1 MLITQFLLEN
11 LHFAI
16 NLFAA
21 LVFFA
26 VCWLYL
32 DAWLETKEHKELFK
46 IIGFGLFSL
55 AFLIHATYIEQS
67 VLASAVYS
75 VALVEGL
82 ANLVK
87 LAAFIFLII
96 GLVIDPIQAKP
107 IYKDQES
114 INNNQPEVQGQP
126 QPQSQSVAAAAGATG
141 GGFSIQ
147 GLSTIAWAVCFPV
160 LSLMAFLLYL
170 RRATIGLENHLK
182 PVAFGFFFIF
192 LYEVFSITRIFENT
206 TAISIYNIVRPFGPL
221 WIVAHIFLFVGVT
234 IIGKWV
240 FNYLLKRLQT
250 EIFMIFNISV
260 LVIFLITTVVFT
272 GLLLTNLRSSALI
285 HLTTDANV
293 VQYAIASKQ
302 EQALS
307 DAEMVSQ
314 NPQLQTAI
322 AAGDRK
328 TLKTISTATL
338 LAKKQS
344 FLIIVASSGAVLMR
358 GEDNDKI
365 GDSLSSDSLFK
376 RAMRGEKASSVATK
390 DGPIAP
396 VVSIRSAVPITA
408 STSQIIGVVIVG
420 SDIDN
425 AFVDGLKTT
434 TKLDV
439 SVYAGNELSATTFI
453 ANDGKSRYIGVK
465 EKDNNINKIVLI
477 DGKNY
482 SGEVNIL
489 SVPYFAAFTPL
500 KDVNGNPVGMLFAGQ
515 QQVSIIQAASSSI
528 EYTFIIAVLF
538 LFISVL
544 PSYLISRFITN
555 QFK

>member
-46 IIGFGLFSL
+46 IVGFAFLSL
-55 AFLIHATYIEQS
+55 SFLIHATYIEQS
-67 VLASAVYS
+67 VLVNGFFNVS
-75 VALVEGL
+75 LVELL
-82 ANLVK
+82 ANLSK

-96 GLVIDPIQAKP
+96 GLAIDPIQAKP
-107 IYKDQES
+107 VYKDE
-114 INNNQPEVQGQP
+114 QP
-126 QPQSQSVAAAAGATG
+126 QAKSLQPTVKNQQSPVAAA
-141 GGFSIQ
+141 GFLSIQ
-147 GLSTIAWAVCFPV
+147 SVSNLLWLICFPI

-170 RRATIGLENHLK
+170 RRATIGLEKHLK
-182 PVAFGFFFIF
+182 YLTLGFFFIF
-192 LYEVFSITRIFENT
+192 LYEVLSISKFFENT
-206 TAISIYNIVRPFGPL
+206 TAISVYNIVRPFGPL
-221 WIVAHIFLFVGVT
+221 WIVAHLSLLIGVM
-234 IIGKWV
+234 IIAKWV
-240 FNYLLKRLQT
+240 FGYLLKRIET

-260 LVIFLITTVVFT
+260 LVIFLITTVSFT
-272 GLLLTNLRSSALI
+272 GLLLTNLRDNALS

-293 VQYAIASKQ
+293 VQYAMNSKQ
-302 EQALS
+302 AESLS
-307 DAEMVSQ
+307 DAQMVAQ
-314 NPQLQTAI
+314 DPQLQTAV
-322 AAGDRK
+322 AVDDRQ
-328 TLKTISTATL
+328 TLKELSTSTL

-358 GEDNDKI
+358 GEDNEKI
-365 GDSLSSDSLFK
+365 GDSLSNDSLFK
-376 RAMRGEKASSVATK
+376 RALRGEKDSSVTTK
-390 DGPIAP
+390 EGPIAP
-396 VVSIRSAVPITA
+396 VVSIRSAVPIVSA
-408 STSQIIGVVIVG
+408 NQIIGVVIVG

-439 SVYAGNELSATTFI
+439 SVYAGNVLSATTFV
-453 ANDGKSRYIGVK
+453 ASDGKSRFIGVK
-465 EKDNNINKIVLI
+465 ENDKNVNKNVLI

-482 SGEVNIL
+482 SGELNIL
-489 SVPYFAAFTPL
+489 NVPYLAAFTPL
-500 KDVNGNPVGMLFAGQ
+500 KDVDGNPVGMLFAGQ

-528 EYTFIIAVLF
+528 EYTFIIAV
-538 LFISVL
+538 FIMLISIF
-544 PSYLISRFITN
+544 PSFLISRYITN